1 MPAIPVK
8 ERWWKTK
15 PSKGYDRSWYFL
27 GADVLPLN
35 AAWIGMESMNHL
47 YKTEAVNW
55 SFLAPND
62 PTICEMLGICPI
74 CAQWDH
80 AGADKPIDIP
90 LMPTNKKGEVSPHY
104 YRHAWI
110 FKPFGTPITV
120 IHRKLFDIVSDDF
133 DEDILVGD
141 VYIHGGD
148 RVPDLL
154 SLIDRSPLNG
164 RSQYRKSRFNYPGMD
179 NFLKPCHHCG
189 RDTTHRTTAP
199 GYIYTDE
206 YAGKSPRVA
215 GASLLVSQETYARA
229 RFTDNDEWKKLTVDR
244 IPESDRLLDPFP
256 FPNQIM
262 WNDMVQ
268 AFRDR
273 GVPFPARKLN
283 IPRQEKPGP
292 WVQEQIKIHGEDE
305 ILIDRSKPHGSIAPM
320 TLETAMF
327 YLRVRALFE
336 PKVAE
341 RIDNWDDD
349 QLRQFII
356 EYHEATDGRV
366 GLFPI

>member
-15 PSKGYDRSWYFL
+15 PSKGYDRFWYEL
-27 GADVLPLN
+27 CADVMPLN

-47 YKTEAVNW
+47 YKNEAVNW
-55 SFLAPND
+55 SGLAPND
-62 PTICEMLGICPI
+62 PTICELLAICPI
-74 CAQWDH
+74 CKQWDH
-80 AGADKPIDIP
+80 SVTHEPIDIP
-90 LMPTNKKGEVSPHY
+90 LMPTNKKGEVSPHH

-110 FKPFGTPITV
+110 FKPFGTPVTV
-120 IHRKLFDIVSDDF
+120 IHRKLLDIVGEDF
-133 DEDILVGD
+133 DENILVGD
-141 VYIHGGD
+141 VYIHGGE
-148 RVPDLL
+148 RIPDLF
-154 SLIDRSPLNG
+154 SIMDRTPLNG
-164 RSQYRKSRFNYPGMD
+164 RRQYSKSQFKHPGTD
-179 NFLKPCHHCG
+179 DFLKPCHHCG
-189 RDTTHRTTAP
+189 RDITHRVASP

-215 GASLLVSQETYARA
+215 CASLLVSQDTYARA
-229 RFTDNDEWKKLTVDR
+229 CFTDSDEWKKLIIGR

-256 FPNQIM
+256 FPCQIM

-268 AFRDR
+268 AFRER
-273 GVPFPARKLN
+273 GIVLPKRKLN
-283 IPRQEKPGP
+283 ILRLDRPGP

-336 PKVAE
+336 TKVAE
-341 RIDNWDDD
+341 RIDDWDDD
-349 QLRQFII
+349 QLRRFII

-366 GLFPI
+366 GFFPI